1 MDVDKIYRQRF
12 QDVAMRSQ
20 LWDIL
25 TKQYFQQFISK
36 DDVVLD
42 MPCGYG
48 EFINTIECSKKY
60 ALDINPDSRQYLD
73 KGIKFLNESSTKL
86 SLKNNCVDVIFIS
99 NFFEH
104 LSHPDIAKTISE
116 CHRVLKPGGRVM
128 VLQPNIRFARK
139 NYWMFF
145 DHITPIDDR
154 ALTEVFGLAN
164 FNLQKCVLRFV
175 PFTTQSRYPA
185 NATMIKWYL
194 RMPFV
199 WKILGQ
205 QTFLIFQKD

>member
-1 MDVDKIYRQRF
+1 
-12 QDVAMRSQ
+12 MRSQ

-25 TKQYFQQFISK
+25 VKQYFQQFISK
-36 DDVVLD
+36 DDDVLD

-48 EFINTIECSKKY
+48 EFINTIECGKKY
-60 ALDINPDSRQYLD
+60 ALDINPDSKKYLK
-73 KGIKFLNESSTKL
+73 KGIKFLNESSTKM
-86 SLKNNCVDVIFIS
+86 SLKDNSLDVVFIS

-104 LSHPDIAKTISE
+104 LTHDAIMDTIRE

-128 VLQPNIRFARK
+128 VLQPNIRFAKK

-154 ALTEVFGLAN
+154 ALEEAFALNGFGL
-164 FNLQKCVLRFV
+164 KKRVLRFV
-175 PFTTQSRYPA
+175 PFTTQSKYPA
-185 NATMIKWYL
+185 RPAMIKLYL
-194 RMPFV
+194 RMPLV

-205 QTFLIFQKD
+205 QTFLIFEKS

>member
-1 MDVDKIYRQRF
+1 MLDKMYRRRF
-12 QDVAMRSQ
+12 NDTTMRSQ

-25 TKQYFQQFISK
+25 VKHYFQQFIGK
-36 DDVVLD
+36 DDSVLD

-48 EFINTIECSKKY
+48 EFINTVKCGKKY
-60 ALDINPDSRQYLD
+60 ALDINPDSKKYLK

-86 SLKNNCVDVIFIS
+86 SLKDNTLDIIFIS

-104 LSHPDIAKTISE
+104 LTHSAITDTTRE
-116 CHRVLKPGGRVM
+116 CHRVLKHGGRVM
-128 VLQPNIRFARK
+128 VLQPNIRFAKK

-154 ALTEVFGLAN
+154 ALEEVFTLNGFKLT
-164 FNLQKCVLRFV
+164 KRVLRFV
-175 PFTTQSRYPA
+175 PFTTQSKYPA
-185 NATMIKWYL
+185 RPAMIRWYL
-194 RMPFV
+194 RMPLV

-205 QTFLIFQKD
+205 QTFLIFEKT